1 MPGLMGRSSTLL
13 KAKISALLER
23 AENPAETLDYA
34 YEQQLED
41 LQNLKQ
47 AIADVVTA
55 KKRLQSE
62 EAELT
67 ERAAILDGEAREAM
81 STGRED
87 LARAALERKQ
97 LITGE
102 IESLDQQVSELEAE
116 QQRLTAAEQ
125 ELRTKIK
132 AFRSQKDVIKAQY
145 SAAEAQVRIFEAATG
160 AGDDLADIGVAMQRA
175 LDKTETMKARAVAIE
190 GLQASGKYED
200 LTALGPTQDEIDQQ
214 LEQFGLRS
222 AVDDELAALK
232 AELASSDRPT
242 EAATPPQT
250 DKAVAEAPTNDPAAE
265 H

>member
-1 MPGLMGRSSTLL
+1 MPGLIGRSSTLL

-67 ERAAILDGEAREAM
+67 EHAATLDGEAREAM
-81 STGRED
+81 STGKED

-102 IESLDQQVSELEAE
+102 IESLDQQVSELESEQQKLTSAE
-116 QQRLTAAEQ
+116 QK
-125 ELRTKIK
+125 LRSKIK

-145 SAAEAQVRIFEAATG
+145 SAAEAQVRISEAATG
-160 AGDDLADIGVAMQRA
+160 VGDDLADIGVAMQRA

-190 GLQASGKYED
+190 GLQASGKYEN
-200 LTALGPTQDEIDQQ
+200 LTALGLQGEIDHQ
-214 LEQFGLRS
+214 LEQLGMRS
-222 AVDDELAALK
+222 AVDDELAQLK

-242 EAATPPQT
+242 EAATPPRN
-250 DKAVAEAPTNDPAAE
+250 DKTVPTPRTNDSAAE